1 MKSFDL
7 HSCLTLSFFVFQ
19 FIFDNYTK
27 TGPST
32 ASPATSQ
39 SLKPP
44 ERGVP
49 TTSSTPD
56 PLQKEVEELRQ
67 QLRSL
72 KKNH

>member
-1 MKSFDL
+1 MNFFDL
-7 HSCLTLSFFVFQ
+7 HSCLILNFFVFQ
-19 FIFDNYTK
+19 LIFDNYTE
-27 TGPST
+27 TGPSS

-67 QLRSL
+67 QLMSL
-72 KKNH
+72 KK